1 MTGTGDLKGLRI
13 LVVEDEYLV
22 ATDIVEAIE
31 TLGGEVVGP
40 CPDLDAAR
48 RLLREELLD
57 GAVVD
62 LNLKGEL
69 GEPLARQI
77 ADRGVPILYYT
88 GYGTSP
94 SGEELPAGRK
104 AVKPLTL
111 DALMREMLRSFVPS
125 HPSKRAP

>member
-1 MTGTGDLKGLRI
+1 MTGNTDLKGLRI

-31 TLGGEVVGP
+31 TLGGKVIGP
-40 CPDLDAAR
+40 CPDLGTAR
-48 RLLREELLD
+48 RMLREELLD

-69 GEPLARQI
+69 GDPLARQI
-77 ADRGVPILYYT
+77 AARGVPILYYT
-88 GYGTSP
+88 GYGTP
-94 SGEELPAGRK
+94 PAGEALPAGRK

-111 DALMREMLRSFVPS
+111 DALMREMVQTFVPS
-125 HPSKRAP
+125 PTSREKR